1 MAIFGGL
8 IDLGIAFLLA
18 AVFAEYLKFRNVAKK
33 GFNWIILAGVFFLF
47 AGTFPIVGSGS
58 YLGLEVLDTILKSTL
73 GASVWNGL
81 AQLFEI
87 LAWLF
92 ALVGTL
98 FVVYEA
104 FIEK

>member
-1 MAIFGGL
+1 MTTLL
-8 IDLGIAFLLA
+8 IHPDVAVSPLLAPLGIAFLLA

-33 GFNWIILAGVFFLF
+33 GFNWLILAGVFFLF
-47 AGTFPIVGSGS
+47 AGTFPVAYNLES
-58 YLGLEVLDTILKSTL
+58 YLGI
-73 GASVWNGL
+73 SVWNGL

-87 LAWLF
+87 LGWLF

-98 FVVYEA
+98 FIVYEA